1 MKYYMNVATGSVDTK
16 ENWDYENE
24 DGETVNAVDLG
35 EVVEVVKEG
44 NDWVEPEDQR
54 FMFVSDDNS
63 SAGISTE
70 GTLSKIYMI
79 QDTVEGYD
87 VFISYFKTEEE
98 AMDQAESDWN
108 QLHIRDKKRHT
119 INVCAIPLDAVNFD
133 ESDDEELILNGFE
146 LLKTISL

>member
-1 MKYYMNVATGSVDTK
+1 MKYYMNAATGSVDTR

-24 DGETVNAVDLG
+24 NGETVNAVDLG
-35 EVVEVVKEG
+35 EVIEVVKEG
-44 NDWVEPEDQR
+44 QDWVEPEDQR
-54 FMFVSDDNS
+54 FMQISEDNS

>member
-44 NDWVEPEDQR
+44 NDWVDPEDQK

-70 GTLSKIYMI
+70 GTLSKIYMV

>member
-44 NDWVEPEDQR
+44 NDWVDPEDQK